1 MIFKMFNL
9 IGIGEHAG
17 SGVPDIFDVWK
28 SEGLPE
34 PTIEE
39 QFGTD
44 VPDRTTLTLPL
55 FMYNQD
61 KLNKGPEKDPEKGP
75 ENKSYIIQKRRV
87 KVFNLLKANKSL
99 SKPKIAKELDIT
111 ERQIKDVFD
120 YLIDNGYIHHEGPA
134 KGGEWIIDKE
144 YK

>member
-1 MIFKMFNL
+1 MKLIYRKQYIERLLAVKNIPDIKVI
-9 IGIGEHAG
+9 IGIRR
-17 SGVPDIFDVWK
+17 SGKSKLMDSYIDIISKDDSVN
-28 SEGLPE
+28 
-34 PTIEE
+34 
-39 QFGTD
+39 
-44 VPDRTTLTLPL
+44 
-55 FMYNQD
+55 NQD
-61 KLNKGPEKDPEKGP
+61 KLNKGPEK
-75 ENKSYIIQKRRV
+75 KSYIIQKRRV

-144 YK
+144 L